1 MSTLFIIKR
10 QYPKLSRADLL
21 IHKVLKDRLVVS
33 RDDEQK
39 GLTVAN
45 SPVVGVVVDS
55 GAVWFS
61 FYEEF
66 VSSLEVFGTTST
78 LDVYDLARE
87 MCIEVVSEHE
97 ESFAYHE
104 FPVDTNTDTPTYKNG
119 DWEGFVVD
127 GLTYPYNRKHDSY
140 FIHEATECPH
150 ESDFYVL
157 IDKIATEYEMN

>member
-10 QYPKLSRADLL
+10 QYPQISQAELL
-21 IHKVLKDRLVVS
+21 THKVLKDRLVVS
-33 RDDEQK
+33 TDDEKK
-39 GLTVAN
+39 GLTVEN
-45 SPVVGVVVDS
+45 SLSVGVTTDS
-55 GAVWFS
+55 GCVWFT
-61 FYEEF
+61 FYEGF
-66 VSSLEVFGTTST
+66 VSSLEVFGGTSS
-78 LDVYDLARE
+78 LDAYDLARE

-104 FPVDTNTDTPTYKNG
+104 FPADTNVDTPTYKNG
-119 DWEGFVVD
+119 DWEGFVVE

-140 FIHEATECPH
+140 FVHEGIACPH